1 VAQLSLKSAYL
12 CHLEGGGGGA
22 ATIPCTL
29 AKRHYTVVTDCSKLY
44 VMQNSAPNHDDER
57 PPTTNRLTEASH
69 DQSASRQ
76 LGEANREARRL
87 GQRHTVKEAAEV
99 LGTTVDA
106 VRGRIRRGTLDSVK
120 LDGVVYV
127 LLDPT
132 NREQQSDKSETEAND
147 ATQQATDQMGLVAD
161 QWELVGEMRD
171 QIDWLRREVERKDTI
186 IMSLTQRIPELEAPS
201 EPRDAPETATLRSDR
216 GSMAQEDA
224 HEPVERRSWLYWF
237 FFGS

>member
-1 VAQLSLKSAYL
+1 VAQLSPKSAYL

-29 AKRHYTVVTDCSKLY
+29 AKWHYTVVKDCSKLY

-57 PPTTNRLTEASH
+57 PPTTNRLTEASR
-69 DQSASRQ
+69 DQSASQQ
-76 LGEANREARRL
+76 LGEANHEARRL

-99 LGTTVDA
+99 LGATVDA

-132 NREQQSDKSETEAND
+132 NREQQSDKSETEADD
-147 ATQQATDQMGLVAD
+147 ATQQATAQARLVPDQS
-161 QWELVGEMRD
+161 ELVGEMRD

-186 IMSLTQRIPELEAPS
+186 IMSLTQRIPELEAPAGPREAPGTTS
-201 EPRDAPETATLRSDR
+201 EDKDTGEVPREPQESAP
-216 GSMAQEDA
+216 
-224 HEPVERRSWLYWF
+224 RRSWLYRF
-237 FFGS
+237 FFGP